1 MPFRELRNR
10 SGLKE
15 RLREL
20 RSADSCW
27 QIVLGF
33 AVFWG

>member
-20 RSADSCW
+20 RSADSG
-27 QIVLGF
+27 IEEVGSF
-33 AVFWG
+33 GVFWG

>member
-15 RLREL
+15 PLREL
-20 RSADSCW
+20 RSADN
-27 QIVLGF
+27 VERDVAFLGEE
-33 AVFWG
+33 

>member
-20 RSADSCW
+20 RSADMVRLREVS
-27 QIVLGF
+27 LHF
-33 AVFWG
+33 E